1 MQGILYEEA
10 ALGQFLFISCLL
22 GGGAA
27 WMTGRACAL
36 TWRPYFIA
44 ALYMLPLGGVV
55 RYIHYVIFE
64 ATLTSLHYY
73 LVDTGV
79 LLLFCSIGFRIAQTR
94 LMVRQYSWLYK
105 KTSPFTWSKKNSK
118 PSALNRDF

>member
-1 MQGILYEEA
+1 MPTLIAQE
-10 ALGQFLFISCLL
+10 LFISCLL

-36 TWRPYFIA
+36 TWRPYWMA
-44 ALYMLPLGGVV
+44 ALYMLPLSGVV

-64 ATLTSLHYY
+64 ASLTSLPPY
-73 LVDTGV
+73 LIDGGI
-79 LLLFCSIGFRIAQTR
+79 LLIFCGLGFRITQTN

-105 KTSPFTWSKKNSK
+105 KTSPFTWTPK
-118 PSALNRDF
+118 